1 MSVIPND
8 PLDNKNFIL
17 YDMNVI
23 FNGPLEK
30 KIVSYIIWITIIFND
45 PLDSRVPSLWDPLL
59 DELRWSLCN
68 NNRNQVHKER
78 NVLESFWNHPPP
90 TPPPVC
96 GNSLPRNWSLVPKR
110 LGTAALDAFCPS
122 CDNQRYLQTLPDVP
136 VSTAL
141 ACECCEDRDL
151 SSVYSPPSL
160 QDLAS
165 RDIYYVENFCNCWKN
180 SLGWGYL
187 PRRLAG

>member
-68 NNRNQVHKER
+68 NNRNQVPKDR
-78 NVLESFWNHPPP
+78 NVLESFWNPPPP

-110 LGTAALDAFCPS
+110 LGTAALDDKNPILHNMINAIF
-122 CDNQRYLQTLPDVP
+122 DGHLDYTHIV
-136 VSTAL
+136 
-141 ACECCEDRDL
+141 L
-151 SSVYSPPSL
+151 SK
-160 QDLAS
+160 
-165 RDIYYVENFCNCWKN
+165 RDIVLQRGPRCLPCKVYFITATVLFCT
-180 SLGWGYL
+180 
-187 PRRLAG
+187 